1 MELEKE
7 YACIILPASEW
18 QHLKK
23 TLNEVAE
30 KLSASSSL
38 SKIKSVPSPYIT
50 AKEFMTAV
58 RICRSSFDKL
68 VNKGKIMTLKKGR
81 KVYVVASEIERY
93 FKEVQV

>member
-18 QHLKK
+18 RQLKK
-23 TLNEVAE
+23 TLNDMAE
-30 KLSASSSL
+30 KLGTSPPL
-38 SKIKSVPSPYIT
+38 PKIKSVSSPYIT
-50 AKEFMTAV
+50 AKEFMAAV

-68 VNKGKIMTLKKGR
+68 VNKGKIMTIKKGR
-81 KVYVVASEIERY
+81 KVYVVASEVDRY